1 MKKTFTK
8 IFTHE
13 KLAYLELRYSNSN
26 NHFKK
31 HFHDTFSLGV
41 NVEGKS
47 IYTNKEEEYILDK
60 NMLSIIN
67 PNVVHSCNSCTNVL
81 NKFYMMYLDVSWC
94 FKIQSLIDVNIK
106 EFLPLP
112 SDLLN
117 DKNFYNRYLD
127 LCDFLFSNAC
137 INEIENEL
145 INFMIDFF
153 SLYLKNSKEEKKDEN
168 FENIVLYIQEHYA
181 ENISLDFLSKE
192 FNLNAFYIIRLFKNN
207 MNLTPISFLINTRIN
222 EAKKMLRKGVSI
234 IETAQECGFFDQS
247 HFHRIFLKITST
259 RPKEYQV
266 NFVQ

>member
-13 KLAYLELRYSNSN
+13 TLTYLELRYSNSN

-47 IYTNKEEEYILDK
+47 VYTNKNKEYILDE

-94 FKIQSLIDVNIK
+94 VKIQSLLDLNIK
-106 EFLPLP
+106 EFVPIP
-112 SDLLN
+112 NDLLN
-117 DKNFYNRYLD
+117 DKIFYKRYIE
-127 LCDFLFSNAC
+127 LCEFLFSNAC
-137 INEIENEL
+137 INEKENEL

-153 SLYLKNSKEEKKDEN
+153 SLYIKNSKKEKKDEN
-168 FENIVLYIQEHYA
+168 FEKILLYIQEHY
-181 ENISLDFLSKE
+181 SLELLSEK
-192 FNLNAFYIIRLFKNN
+192 FNLNTFYIIRLFKNN
-207 MNLTPISFLINTRIN
+207 MSLTPITYLLNIRIN
-222 EAKKMLRKGVSI
+222 KAKKMLKAGMSI
-234 IETAQECGFFDQS
+234 IDTAQECGFFDQS
-247 HFHRIFLKITST
+247 HFHRNFIKITST
-259 RPKEYQV
+259 TPKEYQV